1 MSHTTFDKQFE
12 QLESQLQA
20 LTDSLVGGDPH
31 VLQDASNKFQQ
42 LTVELLQMVKD
53 AQRTKRGLPDG
64 FRRISALSSGMAT
77 FRENLFRRRA
87 YIDCALG
94 VLIPTTGEKSTYAG
108 SRVYGGPIARSGG
121 FTAFSA

>member
-1 MSHTTFDKQFE
+1 MSHTTFDE
-12 QLESQLQA
+12 QLERLESQLQA
-20 LTDSLVGGDPH
+20 LSDSLTVGDL
-31 VLQDASNKFQQ
+31 VLLQDASTKFQL
-42 LTVELLQMVKD
+42 LTVELLQMAKD
-53 AQRTKRGLPDG
+53 AQRTMAPTNFFG
-64 FRRISALSSGMAT
+64 RISALSSGMAT

-108 SRVYGGPIARSGG
+108 SRVYGGPACRSGS